1 MVPVSF
7 PLLLA
12 VASPPAVA
20 PLHPPRLELPPNSAS
35 SAAEFQDLLD
45 ANASYIFIPPDG
57 IIELPSSLTLV
68 ARTLHIVSE
77 PPGATIR
84 AHDAERIFYVLDG
97 SSLRFKHIRLRGYR
111 EYIGAL
117 HISAASVVMVDSR
130 ITGFRAARGGAALV
144 EQGGQL
150 HLQRT
155 EIASCRA
162 DLQGG
167 AVFADSGAIVTLS
180 DACVVRACS
189 VQELPPSPPPQT
201 APSGGLVS
209 GPDTVLPH
217 RPPSP
222 PHPPHL
228 PPYPPHLPYPPYPP
242 LIEVGAPGD
251 PGVPEDPGGLPGV
264 PGGLPFDPGGLPF
277 DPGGLLGGGGGLPP
291 NGRRLEEA
299 GDLSRAAGGA
309 FYLCSASLTIDASH
323 IYDCKAKG
331 VSSYAGGGAIF
342 AGGVS
347 EVILLVTTISNC
359 TVDSS
364 DDDGDPNGLGGGIS
378 MVGEGGELTLVGCAL
393 RGCSGPEYGGAIYTS
408 SILTLRVVN
417 CVFERCKAV
426 YGGGVFLESR
436 LLLTV
441 FNQTRFTACIATK
454 GGGALYSEQE
464 GDTPAEFKLLDV
476 HVSEC
481 IATGEDEAFG
491 GGLVFEYSPLI
502 EARRLSLVDCHATA
516 SEEAGGGALVVADS
530 ALLKADELLVVNCS
544 ASSLEA
550 LGAALYVAGAFVSLN
565 ASLITNC
572 EVVGEETAQGGAV
585 FVGGSAQLSVLDTVV
600 SGCTADQGGALYVG
614 ASGLAILSLVRIE
627 GCTAH
632 EAGAVYADLTSRV
645 EAIELT
651 IDHTCAPNQTS
662 ALALLG
668 APTSMRGVALAT
680 HGCLPTD
687 EVVLTGEQFG
697 WVVCDDVAY
706 IDQRTNLNIPICG
719 TAATCTDVRL
729 HNSSNFTSPQCTCG
743 HGLYTVAPVGGLPQ
757 QPYSSACVHAPLVE
771 DAFVQTNVLEYRV
784 TKTQEDA
791 PNETKAFTLRM
802 LGTDV
807 RSNVQTKLVV
817 ETNATWL
824 SFAKWSQNVTKPEG
838 STGWTEWVNVTASSK
853 GLRELSDHYS
863 ARVYLNILSPIDSSF
878 DQRFELFVQMLVR
891 APPVFSKSGWMP
903 LLGAPRQTCPPLA
916 EEWSN
921 GEVNATV
928 STDEV
933 LGLQLCD
940 VDSLPVSQ
948 PQTNFT
954 LNPRCEP
961 LDDLTDAAEAA
972 KFTTQ
977 DRGHGQFAVTVTM
990 QLHGAYVLTVL
1001 VGNKRVGEER
1011 HVHASCGDKLVASAS
1026 GKCSV
1031 AAGQTRNADGT
1042 LEDCPL
1048 GTAKAEAGPQPC
1060 EACAHGKIAST
1071 NGLTACTEC
1080 AAGFVPSADKTDCV
1094 PCATGVSARPGAA
1107 SCDICAEG
1115 YYLPH
1120 GAAAA
1125 TEASCTPCA
1134 AHAGLTC
1141 ANASGTTL
1149 ANVTVRRG
1157 FWRYSAATTQVWACV
1172 ADGEWTP
1179 CAGGTAAGEGGA
1191 AYCTAG
1197 HFGPRCEVCNSTEE
1211 AEFFFDRKLARCR
1224 ECGDVTG
1231 KAAAIFGVALALLLF
1246 ASAGVAFV
1254 WRRRPSLHRAA
1265 LQLRRLWVNAGLR
1278 YLVKA
1283 ALGLYQCIAAVPSVY
1298 DVTVPPTLRAFEW
1311 WADLFELPA
1320 DVGLDFFIAPSC
1332 LGSYRRRL
1340 IIGAAWPIVLL
1351 AAAALGFVA
1360 LEVARSRGAWREEL
1374 REQVSRG
1381 LKRVVPPVLIVT
1393 FVLVPSTATR
1403 VFKSFLCESFHV
1415 RDTPL
1420 ETVRFMAVDPSSSCD
1435 SDDYRTT
1442 EQVAFV
1448 AVLVWPIGVPLLYA
1462 VLLWHSRRAINSGV
1476 PTTLSRATRFLS
1488 ADYKPFAF
1496 WWEPLEMC
1504 RKLALTGW
1512 VLFVEEK
1519 HEQARVLVALIV
1531 SISFLALRMNVRP
1544 TLRPEHG
1551 LVMLSVDLT
1560 LICIYLCVLLIK
1572 QCDFSSLST
1581 LSYDEA
1587 LKREICSTYGF
1598 GETAEGVYLFFLFFG
1613 LTVLFLQFSAGLIQF
1628 WIEGHVPHI
1637 LLVARA
1643 HSLPP
1648 QVILKRVLQR
1658 RLHDL
1663 SAKLVRWLRLDV
1675 PRVSPLA
1682 RAAILQFRSTRGWK
1696 LPPDTPEHLLPLA
1709 TGTLAD
1715 LKIVHVFPRTHVFVQ
1730 ADLRAFS
1737 LRWSHDRL
1745 LSLWTVHHVCL
1756 VDRADRHTK
1765 HESQSELTRPRSP
1778 SATRRH
1784 KTTALHL
1791 HFTGS
1796 GGVPRLLELHM
1807 ADAKARVWL
1816 SGLEALLAALPRL
1829 VSPPHARWALAC
1841 MAGAADRGTT
1851 GYLRRADLR
1860 TLLRRANFAVRLPE
1874 LEAHLEA
1881 SREAELVA
1889 ADGKESWSAVHVTM
1903 LLLRLSVQSKEI
1915 SRLFHSYATQGDGM
1929 RLADWEEFVRV
1940 EQLGL
1945 FPGEEDGL
1953 QELAAERERFEESAG
1968 GAKEAALSEMQ
1979 FAMLLLGP
1987 RNRALPPPRD
1997 HLAADGYWDAPLSH
2011 YWTATSH
2018 NSYIV
2023 GDQLTG
2029 RSSADAYRRQLLQ
2042 GCRHVEI
2049 DCWDGPPENPM
2060 VTHGGTLCTVE
2071 KFDAVAKAIAE
2082 CAFVTSPWPVILS
2095 LEMHCKPKQQRAIA
2109 KMMAKHF
2116 GKALVLYDEV
2126 DACGRARSLSPRDL
2140 KGRVLV
2146 KGKVNVVADSAGK
2159 RASWYRR
2166 VSASSRSPA
2175 TYLRNKT
2182 TRTSV
2187 AGARGS
2193 IFDGRSSLIT
2203 PVLVEES
2210 SVSNQK
2216 ANEARRKLEKKRG
2229 KKRAKH
2235 ATDPHFATHLCL
2247 RTVPVSD
2254 FLVAEDNG
2262 WVLPITSVN
2271 EDVLLKELGLSQLD
2285 RHQMEGLTFRSADV
2299 PSSLTEAQLSTLASV
2314 RLARDPPP
2322 EVGTMQR
2329 RTAGW
2334 LVRLY
2339 PLGLR
2344 FSGNNMNPLPAWLA
2358 GSQYVA
2364 LNMSQNDL
2372 AVQLH
2377 FALFNGFGGYVLK
2390 PPEMMPTEKAARISE
2405 GEQELDNPEAEDYW
2419 PPAREWLQ
2427 YTNIRFLS
2435 LHNLPKRTE
2444 RRLDLSGSR
2453 SACHAFVPELTGTPE
2468 PPDNDNP
2475 ISPHLTL
2482 SLHPI
2487 GGFCALTKTLPLR
2500 GFHESVVTETTIN
2513 GESGAGSNMTFR
2525 EGETVHCIAAE
2536 PDATLVRV
2544 CVVESGYDLAYET
2557 AVLARLRCGYRVLQL
2572 RSALGTRLELCYVLV
2587 HVSVTQEPN
2596 RFPNARQLQQMQ
2608 LSVNARRQSRDF
2620 ECGVSA
2626 ARQSATRQSGRR
2638 MSSAPQSQSVAPP
2651 SESPVIDARR
2661 SASHREF
2668 GV

>member
-20 PLHPPRLELPPNSAS
+20 PLYPPSLELPSNSAS

-45 ANASYIFIPPDG
+45 ANASYIFIPPNNM
-57 IIELPSSLTLV
+57 IELPSSLTLV
-68 ARTLHIVSE
+68 ARTLHVASA

-84 AHDAERIFYVLDG
+84 AHYGERIFHVLNG
-97 SSLRFKHIRLRGYR
+97 SSLRLEHISLRGDLEHR
-111 EYIGAL
+111 GAL
-117 HISAASVVMVDSR
+117 HIRAASVVMVDGR
-130 ITGFRAARGGAALV
+130 IDGFHAERGGAALV
-144 EQGGQL
+144 EQGGEL

-155 EIASCRA
+155 EIAFCNASIA
-162 DLQGG
+162 GG
-167 AVFADSGAIVTLS
+167 AVFAVAGATVRLS

-189 VQELPPSPPPQT
+189 VQELAQSEPEPEIITWPLASP
-201 APSGGLVS
+201 AP
-209 GPDTVLPH
+209 
-217 RPPSP
+217 
-222 PHPPHL
+222 
-228 PPYPPHLPYPPYPP
+228 PYPPYPP
-242 LIEVGAPGD
+242 GIPVGLQGDLGVLEDTGGLPEDTGGLLGD
-251 PGVPEDPGGLPGV
+251 PGGLLGVPDSLPGDAGGLPGDSEGLLGDPGGLPG
-264 PGGLPFDPGGLPF
+264 
-277 DPGGLLGGGGGLPP
+277 GGGGLPS
-291 NGRRLEEA
+291 NGRRLSEDWHDFNFSA
-299 GDLSRAAGGA
+299 VGGA
-309 FYLCSASLTIDASH
+309 FCLLSASLTIDDSQV
-323 IYDCKAKG
+323 YECEVKG
-331 VSSYAGGGAIF
+331 VYNRAEGVYNRAEGGAIF
-342 AGGVS
+342 SYESAV
-347 EVILLVTTISNC
+347 LLRATTISNC
-359 TVDSS
+359 TAHDTSYWS
-364 DDDGDPNGLGGGIS
+364 YGGGIS
-378 MVGEGGELTLVGCAL
+378 MEGETAKLTLEGCAV
-393 RGCSGPEYGGAIYTS
+393 RGCSGATVGGAIAIFNIRSLHVVS
-408 SILTLRVVN
+408 S
-417 CVFERCKAV
+417 VFERCEAV
-426 YGGGVFLESR
+426 VGGGVYIGAS
-436 LLLTV
+436 LLSVL
-441 FNQTRFTACIATK
+441 FNQTSFTACIATAV
-454 GGGALYSEQE
+454 GGAMYVDESTELSVRDSVVSDCTADEGGAL
-464 GDTPAEFKLLDV
+464 F
-476 HVSEC
+476 
-481 IATGEDEAFG
+481 
-491 GGLVFEYSPLI
+491 
-502 EARRLSLVDCHATA
+502 
-516 SEEAGGGALVVADS
+516 VAP
-530 ALLKADELLVVNCS
+530 
-544 ASSLEA
+544 
-550 LGAALYVAGAFVSLN
+550 
-565 ASLITNC
+565 T
-572 EVVGEETAQGGAV
+572 
-585 FVGGSAQLSVLDTVV
+585 GSA
-600 SGCTADQGGALYVG
+600 
-614 ASGLAILSLVRIE
+614 ILFSVRIE
-627 GCTAH
+627 GCTAF
-632 EAGAVYADLTSRV
+632 EWGAVYASTTSRV
-645 EAIELT
+645 EVVGLT

-668 APTSMRGVALAT
+668 EDSPLRGVALVT

-687 EVVLTGEQFG
+687 VVVLIGEELG
-697 WVVCDDVAY
+697 RIVCDDVTY
-706 IDQRTNLNIPICG
+706 TDPRSSLTIPICG
-719 TAATCTDVRL
+719 EAATCTDVRL
-729 HNSSNFTSPQCTCG
+729 HDSSNFTSPQCTCG
-743 HGLYTVAPVGGLPQ
+743 HGLYTVASDGGPPP
-757 QPYSSACVHAPLVE
+757 QPYSSACVRAPYVE
-771 DAFVQTNVLEYRV
+771 EAFVQTDLLEYQV
-784 TKTQEDA
+784 GKTQEGA
-791 PNETKAFTLRM
+791 LNETKAYNLRM
-802 LGTDV
+802 FGTDG
-807 RSNVQTKLVV
+807 RSNVQTKWVV

-838 STGWTEWVNVTASSK
+838 STGWTERVLVTASSK
-853 GLRELSDHYS
+853 GLRERSDLYS
-863 ARVYLNILSPIDSSF
+863 ARVYVNILSPINSRF
-878 DQRFELFVQMLVR
+878 DQSPSTTPPLHHAAPLHSQHLHHAAPPQLRQPTHPASSPPAKPSLTPTPPPFSTPRLLHAFPPRRSPRTIHSAQMFVR
-891 APPVFSKSGWMP
+891 AAPVLSKSGWMARP
-903 LLGAPRQTCPPLA
+903 DANRQTCPPLSLN
-916 EEWSN
+916 ETWSD
-921 GEVNATV
+921 GEVNGTV
-928 STDEV
+928 GTVEI

-940 VDSLPVSQ
+940 VDSLPVFQSEYRE
-948 PQTNFT
+948 NSFK
-954 LNPRCEP
+954 PRYEQRNEP
-961 LDDLTDAAEAA
+961 LYNLTHGTEAA
-972 KFTTQ
+972 AVNFE
-977 DRGHGQFAVTVTM
+977 DRGYGQFDVRVKM
-990 QLHGAYVLTVL
+990 QLHGLYVLTVF
-1001 VGNKRVGEER
+1001 VDEERVGEER
-1011 HVHASCGDKLVASAS
+1011 HVHANCAANLVASAS

-1031 AAGQTRNADGT
+1031 RAGQTRGEGDSVV
-1042 LEDCPL
+1042 DCPL
-1048 GTAKAEAGPQPC
+1048 GTAKAEAGSQPC
-1060 EACAHGKIAST
+1060 EACATGKMAST
-1071 NGLTACTEC
+1071 TGLTACTEC
-1080 AAGFVPSADKTDCV
+1080 AAGFVPSPDKTDCV
-1094 PCATGVSARPGAA
+1094 RCATGVSARPGAA
-1107 SCDICAEG
+1107 TCDICAEG

-1179 CAGGTAAGEGGA
+1179 CAGGTSAGEGGA

-1197 HFGPRCEVCNSTEE
+1197 HLGPRCEVCNSTEE
-1211 AEFFFDRKLARCR
+1211 AEFFFDRKRARCR

-1231 KAAAIFGVALALLLF
+1231 KAAAIFGAALVLLLF
-1246 ASAGVAFV
+1246 ASTGVAFV

-1265 LQLRRLWVNAGLR
+1265 MQLRRLWVSAGLR

-1311 WADLFELPA
+1311 MADLFELPA

-1360 LEVARSRGAWREEL
+1360 LEVAHSRGAWREEL
-1374 REQVSRG
+1374 RERVSLG

-1403 VFKSFLCESFHV
+1403 VFKSFLCEAFHV
-1415 RDTPL
+1415 SDTPV

-1442 EQVAFV
+1442 QQVAFV

-1462 VLLWHSRRAINSGV
+1462 VLLWHSRRAIKSGV

-1512 VLFVEEK
+1512 VLFVEEE

-1551 LVMLSVDLT
+1551 LVMLTVDLT
-1560 LICIYLCVLLIK
+1560 LICTYLCVLLIK

-1581 LSYDEA
+1581 LSFEEA

-1663 SAKLVRWLRLDV
+1663 NAKLVRWLRLDV
-1675 PRVSPLA
+1675 PRLSPLA
-1682 RAAILQFRSTRGWK
+1682 RAAILQFRTTRGWRP
-1696 LPPDTPEHLLPLA
+1696 PPDTPEHLLPLA

-1756 VDRADRHTK
+1756 AERADRHTN
-1765 HESQSELTRPRSP
+1765 HETQSELTRARSP
-1778 SATRRH
+1778 PATRRH
-1784 KTTALHL
+1784 KTAALHL
-1791 HFTGS
+1791 HFTAS

-1807 ADAKARVWL
+1807 AEAKARAWL
-1816 SGLEALLAALPRL
+1816 SGLVALLAAVPRL

-1841 MAGAADRGTT
+1841 MAGAADRGAT

-1881 SREAELVA
+1881 SRKAELVA

-1915 SRLFHSYATQGDGM
+1915 SRLFHSYATQGGGM
-1929 RLADWEEFVRV
+1929 CLADWEEFVRV

-1945 FPGEEDGL
+1945 PPEGEECH
-1953 QELAAERERFEESAG
+1953 QELAAERKRFEESAG

-2082 CAFVTSPWPVILS
+2082 CAFVPSPWPVILS
-2095 LEMHCKPKQQRAIA
+2095 LEMHCKPKQQHAIA

-2116 GKALVLYDEV
+2116 GKALVLYDELN
-2126 DACGRARSLSPRDL
+2126 ACGRARSLSPRDL

-2146 KGKVNVVADSAGK
+2146 KAKVNVVAGTAEKS
-2159 RASWYRR
+2159 ASWYRR
-2166 VSASSRSPA
+2166 VSAPSRSPA
-2175 TYLRNKT
+2175 AYLRSKT

-2193 IFDGRSSLIT
+2193 VCDRRSSLT
-2203 PVLVEES
+2203 SPVLGVEL

-2216 ANEARRKLEKKRG
+2216 ANSARRKLEKQRG

-2254 FLVAEDNG
+2254 FLTADANG

-2271 EDVLLKELGLSQLD
+2271 EDVLLKELGLSQLE

-2299 PSSLTEAQLSTLASV
+2299 PSSLTAAQLSALASV

-2329 RTAGW
+2329 RTASW

-2390 PPEMMPTEKAARISE
+2390 PPEMMPTEKATRTSAVE
-2405 GEQELDNPEAEDYW
+2405 PELDNLGAEDYW

-2475 ISPHLTL
+2475 IAPHLTL
-2482 SLHPI
+2482 SLYPI

-2500 GFHESVVTETTIN
+2500 GFQESVVTETTIN
-2513 GESGAGSNMTFR
+2513 GESGTGSNMTFR

-2608 LSVNARRQSRDF
+2608 FSVNARRKSFSRDS
-2620 ECGVSA
+2620 ECGVNA

-2638 MSSAPQSQSVAPP
+2638 VNSARQT
-2651 SESPVIDARR
+2651 SEELV
-2661 SASHREF
+2661 
-2668 GV
+2668 